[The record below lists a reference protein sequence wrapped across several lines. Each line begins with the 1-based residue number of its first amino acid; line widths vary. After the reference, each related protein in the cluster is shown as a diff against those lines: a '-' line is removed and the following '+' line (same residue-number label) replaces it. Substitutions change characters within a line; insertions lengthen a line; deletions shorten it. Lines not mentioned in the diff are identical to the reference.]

1 MNITNM
7 INIYYVHHYF
17 IMSEQEAKLQSDY
30 RKMIEVNGVLQKWE
44 FYENNELK
52 EVSYFLRGSVTM
64 SSVFEEYPS
73 LNHIIFYKNET
84 VSGAFKKYDVET
96 YNRSLELLVK
106 RIQVFKNYI
115 QEIYDSAIDIVTN
128 TPLFVIKTYLDYEKV
143 VKYEFTYMPNGD
155 FEYLAVFDI
164 NDYYHADNS
173 SLFWDMIATGNNEF
187 GFRWNGFE
195 YYQNASP
202 ILPTGGI
209 PV

>member
-1 MNITNM
+1 M
-7 INIYYVHHYF
+7 YHYF
-17 IMSEQEAKLQSDY
+17 IVSEQEAKLEGDY
-30 RKMIEVNGVLQKWE
+30 RKMFEIDGVIQKWE
-44 FYENNELK
+44 LYMDNEL
-52 EVSYFLRGSVTM
+52 VGLSYFLRGGITM
-64 SSVFEEYPS
+64 ASIFAEYPT
-73 LNHIIFYKNET
+73 LDYIFFYKNE
-84 VSGAFKKYDVET
+84 VISGVFKKYDVEA
-96 YNRSLELLVK
+96 YDRSSVLVDK
-106 RIQVFKNYI
+106 RILVYKNYI
-115 QEIYDSAIDIVTN
+115 KEIYDEAIDLTTN
-128 TPLFVIKTYLDYEKV
+128 TTKYIIKTHLDYEKV
-143 VKYEFTYMPNGD
+143 VRYEFTYMPNGD